1 MDLYFGDTKKIVCGN
16 IQKYLLE
23 KSRIVYQAEGERN
36 YHVFFQLF
44 HLPPAWRTP
53 LKLTKAEDY
62 HYLRQGGCTTVDGID
77 DAEELRLMKD
87 AFTRLGI
94 ATEDMITLFTT
105 VAAVLHLGNVRFNA
119 ADDEAVVLSDIEEV
133 RLASD
138 LLGLDAEQCGKA
150 LVTRQLKVGREITI
164 ANNNLRQAEDSR
176 DGLGKALYSK
186 IFDWITERINVG
198 ICDVKTGEKVNSIG
212 VLDIFGFEIFKVNSF
227 EQLCINLAN
236 EKLQY
241 VLEVPVGVC
250 SVDLPL
256 AVASP
261 QVSLQRP
268 HLHAGTRDL
277 SQRKLG
283 RS

>member
-16 IQKYLLE
+16 IKKYLLE

-44 HLPPAWRTP
+44 HLPAAWREP
-53 LKLTKAEDY
+53 LKLTHAEDY

-77 DAEELRLMKD
+77 DPEELSAMKD

-94 ATEDMITLFTT
+94 ATEDMKALFAT
-105 VAAVLHLGNVRFNA
+105 VAAVLHLGNVRFDA
-119 ADDEAVVLSDIEEV
+119 VDDEAVALSDMHEV
-133 RLASD
+133 TTVSD
-138 LLGLDAEQCGKA
+138 LLGLDPTLCGKA

-164 ANNNLRQAEDSR
+164 ANNNHRQAEDSR

-186 IFDWITERINVG
+186 IFDWITAEINTG
-198 ICDVKTGEKVNSIG
+198 INAVKTGEKINSIG

-236 EKLQY
+236 EKLQ
-241 VLEVPVGVC
+241 
-250 SVDLPL
+250 
-256 AVASP
+256 
-261 QVSLQRP
+261 
-268 HLHAGTRDL
+268 
-277 SQRKLG
+277 
-283 RS
+283 